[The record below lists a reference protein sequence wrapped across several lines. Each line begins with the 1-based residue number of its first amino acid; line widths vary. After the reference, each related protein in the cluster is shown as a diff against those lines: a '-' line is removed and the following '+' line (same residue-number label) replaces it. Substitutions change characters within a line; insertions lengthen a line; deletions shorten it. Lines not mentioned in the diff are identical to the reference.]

1 MIVDFGGG
9 FFLRHATAND
19 HPALCAVCLKTGDAG
34 ADATWREDDPAL
46 MGQIYAVPYQ
56 VLEPDLAFVVDSS
69 GGVAGYLFGALD
81 TRSFNVRLASDW
93 YPTLQQRVADPGP
106 DQSAWRNSDW
116 ARHAI
121 HHPDFG
127 IPEALNAFPSH
138 GHIDLL
144 PQARGRGIGRWCM
157 DFLERRLALAG
168 STGLF
173 LDVHP
178 RNTGAQRFYE
188 ALGYERVPAPT
199 NPARAAML
207 VAKSLLSVKDFEPNG
222 SLS

>member
-69 GGVAGYLFGALD
+69 EGVAGYLFGALD

-93 YPTLQQRVADPGP
+93 YPTLQRVLPTRVPTSRRGATATG
-106 DQSAWRNSDW
+106 
-116 ARHAI
+116 HATPFTI
-121 HHPDFG
+121 RTS
-127 IPEALNAFPSH
+127 IS
-138 GHIDLL
+138 
-144 PQARGRGIGRWCM
+144 
-157 DFLERRLALAG
+157 RRL
-168 STGLF
+168 
-173 LDVHP
+173 
-178 RNTGAQRFYE
+178 
-188 ALGYERVPAPT
+188 
-199 NPARAAML
+199 
-207 VAKSLLSVKDFEPNG
+207 
-222 SLS
+222 